1 MFYTRKH
8 ILHKKGL
15 TKLICKLLSKF
26 YCYRRQQTWDV
37 NLSNFHHFKII
48 LTQSLSPPLKNNLTK
63 HVQTFLAFDPRE
75 LPENIGEIARCGN
88 DELDILIIHYCKMK
102 EDAFNSIT
110 NTQNLGI
117 DEGKTPVKWQ
127 GFEHFMY
134 LKRDAHRC
142 KIGNEM

>member
-1 MFYTRKH
+1 M
-8 ILHKKGL
+8 
-15 TKLICKLLSKF
+15 
-26 YCYRRQQTWDV
+26 
-37 NLSNFHHFKII
+37 
-48 LTQSLSPPLKNNLTK
+48 KNNLTK
-63 HVQTFLAFDPRE
+63 HIQTFLAFDPRE